1 MTGGINQHRII
12 EPMLKWIIAYGV
24 AAVSFLALD
33 AVWLRWASVNLY
45 KPVIGE
51 IMAKDFNVGAA
62 AAFYFIYI
70 AGMCWFAIKPGLEG
84 GGVQAAMLNGIL
96 LGALC
101 YILALVYGH
110 AASFGEGKAGAGAV
124 LNLSRTC
131 SIVMLVAY
139 FGCLFFQ
146 LKTHRQL
153 FEAQEVSYL
162 CQPLCL
168 PWLIAIRGTHAQSP

>member
-1 MTGGINQHRII
+1 ML
-12 EPMLKWIIAYGV
+12 LKWIIAYGV

-51 IMAKDFNVGAA
+51 IMAKDFNLGAA
-62 AAFYFIYI
+62 VAFYLIYI

-101 YILALVYGH
+101 YATFDLTSQAVMKVWATQISVLDILWGAFVTG
-110 AASFGEGKAGAGAV
+110 AASSLACWVVLKFAPATPPVAG
-124 LNLSRTC
+124 
-131 SIVMLVAY
+131 
-139 FGCLFFQ
+139 
-146 LKTHRQL
+146 
-153 FEAQEVSYL
+153 
-162 CQPLCL
+162 
-168 PWLIAIRGTHAQSP
+168 